1 MMNASRYAPL
11 LLQGSWFS
19 GISAELRQALLDQ
32 AKVMVFSAGQEIFA
46 YGDESQGIYA
56 VVEGCV
62 SVSRCR
68 QDGKE
73 ALLTI
78 IDLANWFGEITL
90 FDKQKRTHRA
100 SSISESTLLYIDG
113 QSLEKILSEHPQ
125 YWQEFGLLLTH
136 KVRFLMDMAEDL
148 ALCSTAQRVAKR
160 LVLIAENYGMWT
172 HQSKRMIDTP
182 QEQLAMMMFMTRQ
195 TINQVLKDLAR
206 QQLIKLHY
214 GAIEILDLDGLKKFS
229 R

>member
-1 MMNASRYAPL
+1 MSAHRYAPL

-19 GISAELRQALLDQ
+19 HIAPQLRQMLLDQ
-32 AKVMVFSAGQEIFA
+32 AKVLVFSAGQEIFA

-62 SVSRCR
+62 SVSRYR
-68 QDGKE
+68 HDGKE

-78 IDLANWFGEITL
+78 IDPANWFGEITL

-100 SSISESTLLYIDG
+100 SSIGESTLLYLDG
-113 QSLEKILSEHPQ
+113 HSLDKLLSQHPQ
-125 YWQEFGLLLTH
+125 YWQDFGLLLTH
-136 KVRFLMDMAEDL
+136 KVRVLMDMAEDL
-148 ALCSTAQRVAKR
+148 AVCSTTQRVAKR
-160 LVLIAENYGMWT
+160 LILIAENYGMWT
-172 HQSKRMIDTP
+172 NQSRRMIDTP

-214 GAIEILDLDGLKKFS
+214 GAIEILDLEGLK
-229 R
+229 RLVN

>member
-1 MMNASRYAPL
+1 MSAHRYAPL

-19 GISAELRQALLDQ
+19 RISPELRQSLLDQ
-32 AKVMVFSAGQEIFA
+32 AKIVVFSAGQEIFA
-46 YGDESQGIYA
+46 YGDESQGLYA

-62 SVSRCR
+62 SVSRYR

-73 ALLTI
+73 ALLTL
-78 IDLANWFGEITL
+78 IDPANWFGEITL

-100 SSISESTLLYIDG
+100 SAIGESTLLYLDG
-113 QSLEKILSEHPQ
+113 QSLEQLLTQHPQ

-136 KVRFLMDMAEDL
+136 KVRVLMDMAEDL
-148 ALCSTAQRVAKR
+148 AVCSTAQRVAKR

-172 HQSKRMIDTP
+172 DRSRRMIDTP
-182 QEQLAMMMFMTRQ
+182 QEQLAMMLFMTRQ
-195 TINQVLKDLAR
+195 TINQMLKELAR

-214 GAIEILDLDGLKKFS
+214 GAIEILDLDGLKKFAT
-229 R
+229 

>member
-1 MMNASRYAPL
+1 MMNASRYVPL

-100 SSISESTLLYIDG
+100 SSIGESTLLYIDG

-182 QEQLAMMMFMTRQ
+182 QEQLAMMLFMTRQ

-214 GAIEILDLDGLKKFS
+214 GAIEILDLDGLKKIS

>member
-1 MMNASRYAPL
+1 MMNASRYVPL

-78 IDLANWFGEITL
+78 IDSANWFGEITL

-100 SSISESTLLYIDG
+100 SSIGESTLLYIDG

-125 YWQEFGLLLTH
+125 YWQEFGLLLTY

-148 ALCSTAQRVAKR
+148 AVCSTAQRVAKR

-182 QEQLAMMMFMTRQ
+182 QEQLAMMLFMTRQ

-214 GAIEILDLDGLKKFS
+214 GAIEILDLDGLKKIS

>member
-1 MMNASRYAPL
+1 MSAHRYAPL

-19 GISAELRQALLDQ
+19 GISPSLRQTLLDQ
-32 AKVMVFSAGQEIFA
+32 AKVLNFSIGQEIFA
-46 YGDESQGIYA
+46 YGDEAQGLYA
-56 VVEGCV
+56 LVEGCV
-62 SVSRCR
+62 SVSRYR
-68 QDGKE
+68 HDGKE

-78 IDLANWFGEITL
+78 IDPANWFGEITL

-100 SSISESTLLYIDG
+100 CAISPSTLLYIDG
-113 QSLEKILSEHPQ
+113 ISLEKLLSQHPQ

-136 KVRFLMDMAEDL
+136 KMRILMDMAEDL
-148 ALCSTAQRVAKR
+148 AVCSTAQRVAKR

-214 GAIEILDLDGLKKFS
+214 GAIEILDLDGLKKFAT
-229 R
+229 